1 MKTSLSQKL
10 LKKRS
15 WSHDWTIS
23 NPATRRYLE
32 FFYLNGDRNVKIL
45 EEDVSKEATR
55 QFKLELIERNRA
67 LGFPVHLD
75 ENPHTMTFIE
85 LLEVERRIL
94 KHEVMYCGPHQDVD
108 YIKQLAITP
117 VRIPHICRSS
127 LMQYTLGL
135 SAKWSLFSFIL
146 LFCVIFPAL
155 SGNVLFEHL
164 TSTLQGKMAVYSLG
178 FLLWAAGGANVESV
192 FSDTLSAHIK
202 SEVYPVSDTWDKVF
216 ESTSFADANLLS
228 LIAKYRTRDDVYY
241 MRWSDLTPAEA
252 LELCLKFENKSFR
265 GSSKRILKK
274 PEKATYST
282 SQASENI
289 PVPYIKAKPNQEVEG
304 LPVDSPHATQNSRSA

>member
-1 MKTSLSQKL
+1 MKMPLSQKL
-10 LKKRS
+10 LKKLS

-32 FFYLNGDRNVKIL
+32 FFCLKGDRDVKIL

-85 LLEVERRIL
+85 LLKVERSIL
-94 KHEVMYCGPHQDVD
+94 KHEVMYCGPHKEVE
-108 YIKQLAITP
+108 YVKQLATTP
-117 VRIPHICRSS
+117 VRIPLIQSSS
-127 LMQYTLGL
+127 LNQYTLHL
-135 SAKWSLFSFIL
+135 SARWGLFSFLL

-155 SGNVLFEHL
+155 SGNVLFEYL
-164 TSTLQGKMAVYSLG
+164 TATLQGKMAVYGLG
-178 FLLWAAGGANVESV
+178 FLFWASGVASVESV
-192 FSDTLSAHIK
+192 FFDTLSAHTK
-202 SEVYPVSDTWDKVF
+202 SDVYLVSDTWDKVF
-216 ESTSFADANLLS
+216 ESTSFANASLLS

-265 GSSKRILKK
+265 GSSKRILKA

-289 PVPYIKAKPNQEVEG
+289 PVPYIKAKPNQEVDG